1 MIDYFKRNGVL
12 VKELKEDTGPYKK
25 GDLVIDMAQAKR
37 GYANHI
43 LYKGSNESA
52 WAAMYAELLVNF
64 PDMRGFNQKL
74 LTM

>member
-1 MIDYFKRNGVL
+1 
-12 VKELKEDTGPYKK
+12 
-25 GDLVIDMAQAKR
+25 MAQAKR

-64 PDMRGFNQKL
+64 PDMRGFKSEPVFADGLSTEN
-74 LTM
+74 